1 MKWYKLAK
9 ENIPNYLTIARIAIV
24 PIIVVLLLVS
34 SSNLYT
40 LKLWNSYQINVS
52 VCTFVAAILFVLASL
67 TDAIDGYLARKYNW
81 ISDFGKFWD
90 PLADKILVN
99 TVLFCLAA
107 PQQNLVPIWVPIII
121 LIRDIIIDGVRLTAC
136 TKNIVLAANIYGKIK
151 TITLLVG
158 LIFLLF
164 FGGSLINVGGLY
176 YWLIQN
182 LLMYI
187 ATILSIISGIIY
199 VIPLWYKASKV
210 KGEE

>member
-1 MKWYKLAK
+1 MKWYKPVK

-34 SSNLYT
+34 SNNLYT
-40 LKLWNSYQINVS
+40 LQLWDNYKVNVS
-52 VCTFVAAILFVLASL
+52 ICTFIAAILFVLASL

-99 TVLFCLAA
+99 AVLFCLAA
-107 PQQNLVPIWVPIII
+107 PQQNLVPIWIPIIV
-121 LIRDIIIDGVRLTAC
+121 LIRDIIIDGVRLTAS

-151 TITLLVG
+151 TITLLIG

-164 FGGSLINVGGLY
+164 FGGAQANVGALY

-187 ATILSIISGIIY
+187 AMSLSVISGIIY
-199 VIPLWYKASKV
+199 VIPLWYKANKM

>member
-9 ENIPNYLTIARIAIV
+9 QNIPNYLTIVRIAIV
-24 PIIVVLLLVS
+24 PIIVILLLVS

-40 LKLWNSYQINVS
+40 LKIWDNYQIQVS
-52 VCTFVAAILFVLASL
+52 ICTFVAGILFVLASL
-67 TDAIDGYLARKYNW
+67 TDALDGYLARKYNW

-99 TVLFCLAA
+99 AVLFCLAS
-107 PQQNLVPIWVPIII
+107 PQQNLVPIWLPIIV
-121 LIRDIIIDGVRLTAC
+121 LIRDIIIDGVRLTAS

-164 FGGSLINVGGLY
+164 FGSSFSNVGSLY
-176 YWLIQN
+176 YWLVQN
-182 LLMYI
+182 FLMYI
-187 ATILSIISGIIY
+187 ATSLSVISGIIY
-199 VIPLWYKASKV
+199 VIPLWYKAK
-210 KGEE
+210 